1 MKITL
6 TSEVVRD
13 KYTDYVRDAY
23 DLDIGERNAVEI
35 PVNFNPD
42 TITGWNVGLICGA
55 SGSGKSVIINRLGG
69 ASEARFDNAKSVIG
83 NFENIAPEEAAKV
96 LCAVGLSSVP
106 TWVRPFNVLSN
117 GERYRAELA
126 WILAHAKDGETIRI
140 DEYTSVVDRNVAKA
154 MSHALQ
160 KYVRANGLKIILAA
174 CHYDIIEW
182 LRPDW
187 IYDLNKGGVLER
199 GDCLPRPTISLRIY
213 RTEPDT
219 WRIFKKH
226 HYMSQELNEA
236 ATCFVAEWDDRP
248 VAFCAV
254 LPLPNGALKNAVRES
269 RTVVLPDYQGIGIG
283 STLTDTIGGIYA
295 ASGYTLYSKIVNPA
309 LGLHR
314 ERSPLWAATGH
325 NEKSRDLDSFV
336 DSNGRRYFSR
346 KSYCHKYIGPPVPG
360 YENLIQ
366 PIEKMRKA
374 KSLEGQLSLFE
385 NF

>member
-42 TITGWNVGLICGA
+42 TMTGWNVGLICGA

>member
-42 TITGWNVGLICGA
+42 TMTGWNVGLICGA

-160 KYVRANGLKIILAA
+160 KYVRAKGLRIILAA

>member
-42 TITGWNVGLICGA
+42 TMTGWNVGLICGA

-182 LRPDW
+182 LMPDW

-346 KSYCHKYIGPPVPG
+346 KSYCHKFIGPPVPG

-385 NF
+385 NL

>member
-42 TITGWNVGLICGA
+42 TMTGWNVGLICGA

-160 KYVRANGLKIILAA
+160 KYVRAKGLRIILAA

-199 GDCLPRPTISLRIY
+199 GDCLPRPTISLRVY

-336 DSNGRRYFSR
+336 DSIATEGDTS
-346 KSYCHKYIGPPVPG
+346 PG
-360 YENLIQ
+360 NHIATSTSGH
-366 PIEKMRKA
+366 PFPGMRT
-374 KSLEGQLSLFE
+374 
-385 NF
+385 